1 MNLID
6 TCVRNVFGS
15 VCCSKFPQTQIEW
28 AQLLESQQRYHE
40 NEMEKWREIIKSSV
54 LLLDEVRS
62 STSLKNVELL

>member
-1 MNLID
+1 MFLAL
-6 TCVRNVFGS
+6 
-15 VCCSKFPQTQIEW
+15 VCCSKLPQTQIEW

-62 STSLKNVELL
+62 STSLKNGELL